1 MKPTKILLK
10 LKNRTEVSLKVKSLI
25 IIIDNLNSEYLNIIY
40 FSDNTTNFNY

>member
-25 IIIDNLNSEYLNIIY
+25 IVIDNLNSEYLNIIY